1 MTDAAASAAVSVR
14 REPERELGRAMRSL
28 PLRWQ
33 RAVTALFLTGG
44 NWAAAAGRSPRIRL

>member
-1 MTDAAASAAVSVR
+1 
-14 REPERELGRAMRSL
+14 MRVL

-44 NWAAAAGRSPRIRL
+44 NRTQALRHAGSEAIYDRMLA